1 MNMTRLLVLEVHG
14 VLYPWREAGDVPDSA
29 QWLSMLAALVSPWPD
44 VRLVVAT
51 SKQGTP
57 ERRYLPLLLGSLMPR
72 VMGDTYGLSRPS
84 AIEAAVRS
92 LPAVESLVLVA
103 DDSDLR
109 ESPLNVLCCDP
120 QLGISEP
127 RIRTAISAWLARTA
141 PSFDPL
147 GPMLMPSSQSPYI
160 PASPPKSADVV
171 LYLDLD
177 GVVHHEAVLFHPKR
191 GIYMSPSVAAVRT
204 LFEWAPILTYILAPY
219 PEVRLV
225 LSSTWC
231 VRPGYGETLKRLP
244 PVLRQRFIGGT
255 FHKKVHGADPW
266 MRDSFLLTP
275 RGAQV
280 LADAKRRKPRHW
292 IALDDDVEGWPE
304 EALANLIPCDGR
316 TGLSDLQVQRTLRER
331 LFSATS
337 IPPLPN
343 SDGEE

>member
-1 MNMTRLLVLEVHG
+1 MTRILVLEVNG
-14 VLYPWREAGDVPDSA
+14 VLYPGREVGDVPGPA
-29 QWLSMLAALVSPWPD
+29 QWLPVLAELVAPWPD
-44 VRLVVAT
+44 VQFVITT
-51 SKQGTP
+51 SKHGTP
-57 ERRYLPLLLGSLMPR
+57 EKSYLPQLMSSLMPR
-72 VMGDTYGLSRPS
+72 VLGDTYRMPRPS

-92 LPAVESLVLVA
+92 FPSVESLVLVA

-109 ESPLNVLCCDP
+109 ESPLNVLCCDA

-127 RIRTAISAWLARTA
+127 RIRAAISAWLARTA

-204 LFEWAPILTYILAPY
+204 LFEWAPILTDILAPY

-244 PVLRQRFIGGT
+244 SELRHRFIGGT

-266 MRDSFLLTP
+266 MRDSFLRTP
-275 RGAQV
+275 RGEQV
-280 LADAKRRKPRHW
+280 LADAKRRRPGQW
-292 IALDDDVEGWPE
+292 IALDDDVEGWPL
-304 EALANLIPCDGR
+304 EALDNLLACDGK
-316 TGLSDLQVQRTLRER
+316 TGLSDARVQRVLGETLGAFLRTPTDIR
-331 LFSATS
+331 
-337 IPPLPN
+337 P
-343 SDGEE
+343 